1 MSLNKIK
8 ISIVKILLPVLYNF
22 FKILRANNRVINF
35 LKDKLSKANDY
46 YNFEKS
52 IKNLLENKKLIALD
66 VGSQGGFN
74 SDTFF
79 SKKYNKFFFPILV
92 DPLNEKDRK
101 NSNQY
106 IDKGLWSSKEKK
118 KLHILGKRPG
128 SSSMYE
134 PDLKSLEVY
143 GIKKRIF
150 IFLM

>member
-79 SKKYNKFFFPILV
+79 SKKYNKFFFPI
-92 DPLNEKDRK
+92 
-101 NSNQY
+101 
-106 IDKGLWSSKEKK
+106 
-118 KLHILGKRPG
+118 
-128 SSSMYE
+128 
-134 PDLKSLEVY
+134 
-143 GIKKRIF
+143 
-150 IFLM
+150 